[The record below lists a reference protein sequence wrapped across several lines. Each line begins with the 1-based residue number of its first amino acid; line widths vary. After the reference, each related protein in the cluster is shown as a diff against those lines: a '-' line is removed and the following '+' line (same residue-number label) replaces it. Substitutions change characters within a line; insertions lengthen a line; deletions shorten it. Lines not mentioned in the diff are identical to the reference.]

1 VAIVQRLVA
10 LVGDRQAAR
19 WDRFGG
25 PGPTLRWCFRHP
37 WLVTIG
43 VGALLAVALGSVFG
57 VPPFSPLVLVVVL
70 VAPIQPVL
78 RAQQRVHERWMS
90 DRGGASPAP
99 SPDEPHEPDDAS

>member
-1 VAIVQRLVA
+1 VAIVQRIVA

-25 PGPTLRWCFRHP
+25 PGPGLRWCFRHP

-43 VGALLAVALGSVFG
+43 VGVLLAVALGSVFG

-70 VAPIQPVL
+70 VAPIQPIL
-78 RAQQRVHERWMS
+78 RAQQRVHDRWVS
-90 DRGGASPAP
+90 GRGGASAAP
-99 SPDEPHEPDDAS
+99 SPDEPHEPDDAP